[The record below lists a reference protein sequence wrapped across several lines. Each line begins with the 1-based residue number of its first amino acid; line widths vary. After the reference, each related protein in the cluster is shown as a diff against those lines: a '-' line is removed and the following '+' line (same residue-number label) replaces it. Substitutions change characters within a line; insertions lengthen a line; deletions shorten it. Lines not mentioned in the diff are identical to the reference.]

1 MVEFKDIAFGQL
13 HEPLVG
19 CFFLYDSDAGKKI
32 SESFYFDCSRIDVSR
47 TGFNV
52 HLLTAL
58 SQLFPPFFLK

>member
-32 SESFYFDCSRIDVSR
+32 SESFYFDCGRIDVSR
-47 TGFNV
+47 TGFTV
-52 HLLTAL
+52 
-58 SQLFPPFFLK
+58 K